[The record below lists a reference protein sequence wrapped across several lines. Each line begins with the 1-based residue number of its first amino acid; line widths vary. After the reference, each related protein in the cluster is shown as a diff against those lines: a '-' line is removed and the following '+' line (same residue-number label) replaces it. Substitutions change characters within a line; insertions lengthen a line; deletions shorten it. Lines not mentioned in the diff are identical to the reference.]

1 MRRVVRA
8 GVVTLV
14 AVVATAI
21 PARADPG
28 DLDLHFGGTGHV
40 SAVIAG
46 NQDGVDV
53 AVRPS
58 GRVLVASGGGTVVQ
72 FLANGDPDTGFGSGG
87 VVAGTPGVEI
97 YAMAL
102 DPLGNLVLAGD
113 MGTDL
118 FVERLLPSGDP
129 DPDFGGG
136 DGSVTTSFSEA
147 AIGAGV
153 TIGPHGRIVVAG
165 LVGISQSR
173 VMVARYLD
181 NGDLDHAFSDD
192 GKVATAILGD
202 DHAEDVAVADDGSV
216 VIAGSAA
223 ASDTGPRSFG
233 VVRYHPNGR
242 LDRTF
247 SGDGKATVRMG
258 TASDGFAVLIQPNG
272 AIVVGGNYFHQDVI
286 DWALA
291 RFTHAGKL
299 DHSFSG
305 DGKLPTTY
313 GFGAN
318 FFAGIVRQ
326 GSGDLIAAGT
336 HQDAEARSVFL
347 VRYLPN
353 GTIDS
358 GFGIAGKVVEHLG
371 DHPSCR
377 GIERSPHGKVVI
389 GATVDG
395 VSSDG
400 DLGAARF
407 LAGA

>member
-8 GVVTLV
+8 GAVSLMV
-14 AVVATAI
+14 VVATAI

-28 DLDLHFGGTGHV
+28 DLDLHFGGTGYV
-40 SAVIAG
+40 SAVVAG
-46 NQDGVDV
+46 NQDGTDA

-58 GRVLVASGGGTVVQ
+58 GRVLVVSAGGTVVQ
-72 FLANGDPDTGFGSGG
+72 FRGNGDPDTDFGSGG

-97 YAMAL
+97 NAMAL
-102 DPLGNLVLAGD
+102 DPLGNLVLAGE

-118 FVERLLPSGDP
+118 IVERLLPSGDP

-136 DGSVTTSFSEA
+136 DGSVATAFSSTVF
-147 AIGAGV
+147 GVGV

-165 LVGISQSR
+165 QVGSPSR

-192 GKVATAILGD
+192 GKVTTAVLGD
-202 DHAEDVAVADDGSV
+202 DHGADVAVADDGSV
-216 VIAGSAA
+216 VVAGTAA
-223 ASDTGPRSFG
+223 VSSTSPRSFA

-242 LDRTF
+242 LDTTF
-247 SGDGKATVRMG
+247 SGDGKATVRIG
-258 TASDGFAVLIQPNG
+258 ATSDGVALLIQPNG
-272 AIVVGGNYFHQDVI
+272 AIVVGGDYFHPAI

-305 DGKLPTTY
+305 DGKLPTTF
-313 GFGAN
+313 GFGTN
-318 FFAGIVRQ
+318 HFAGIVRQ
-326 GSGDLIAAGT
+326 GSGDLIACGT
-336 HQDAEARSVFL
+336 HSDAEARSVFL
-347 VRYLPN
+347 VRYHPN
-353 GTIDS
+353 GTVDS
-358 GFGIAGKVVEHLG
+358 GFGIAGKAVEHLG